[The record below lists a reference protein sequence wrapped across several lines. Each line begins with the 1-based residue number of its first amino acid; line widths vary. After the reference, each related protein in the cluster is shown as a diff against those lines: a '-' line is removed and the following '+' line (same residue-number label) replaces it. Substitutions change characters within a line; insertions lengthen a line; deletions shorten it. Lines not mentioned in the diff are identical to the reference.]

1 MNGEELQLLMPGA
14 DGKPPVSIACRFQK
28 PEAGKP
34 AFVWFCGFKSDMG
47 SVKASALAEWA
58 KANGAGVLRFDYSGH
73 GKSGGRFENGT
84 ISAWLGEAA
93 AVCAHAL
100 QGTPA
105 VFVGSSM
112 GGWIALLLARQLS
125 QVAPWQVPPHPVLLP
140 ASSPWRA
147 CNSVWPHPQADAAGR
162 RDAMT
167 LAEDSSRVLSPL
179 VERDRVRG
187 DSQPGNRAFN
197 LKGIV
202 LIAPA
207 WDMTRLFW
215 DRAAPEARE
224 AILRDGVYYRPS
236 TYGGEPHAITK
247 AMIDDGERHLFGD
260 GPIPLSA
267 PVRIL
272 HGCQDPDIPWQRSLT
287 LLGRAACP
295 DTRLTLIKDGEHRL
309 SRPQDLALL
318 FSTLAEFL

>member
-28 PEAGKP
+28 PEAGRP
-34 AFVWFCGFKSDMG
+34 VFVWFCGFKSDMG

-58 KANGAGVLRFDYSGH
+58 RENGAGCLRFDYSGH
-73 GKSGGRFENGT
+73 GKSGGRFEEGT
-84 ISAWLGEAA
+84 ISAWLGQAA
-93 AVCAHAL
+93 AVCAHTL

-112 GGWIALLLARQLS
+112 GGWIALLLARQLG
-125 QVAPWQVPPHPVLLP
+125 QVPPLQVPPPQVPPHPVLLP
-140 ASSPWRA
+140 E
-147 CNSVWPHPQADAAGR
+147 GR
-162 RDAMT
+162 RDAIT
-167 LAEDSSRVLSPL
+167 LAEDGSRVLSPL
-179 VERDRVRG
+179 GERDRVRG
-187 DSQPGNRAFN
+187 DFTCN

-215 DRAAPEARE
+215 DRAAPEARD

-236 TYGGEPHAITK
+236 TYCDGPTAITK
-247 AMIDDGERHLFGD
+247 AMIDDGERHLSGD
-260 GPIPLSA
+260 APIPLSA

-287 LLGRAACP
+287 LLSRAGCP

>member
-14 DGKPPVSIACRFQK
+14 DGEPPVSIACRFQK

-47 SVKASALAEWA
+47 SVKASALAEWTA
-58 KANGAGVLRFDYSGH
+58 ANGAGCLRFDYSGH
-73 GKSGGRFENGT
+73 GKSGGRFEQGT
-84 ISAWLGEAA
+84 ISAWLGQAA

-100 QGTPA
+100 RGTPA

-112 GGWIALLLARQLS
+112 GGWIALLLARQLAARS
-125 QVAPWQVPPHPVLLP
+125 K
-140 ASSPWRA
+140 SPLILSFSPRGEGTLELA
-147 CNSVWPHPQADAAGR
+147 RCGQFGRPLSPRGGAGCR
-162 RDAMT
+162 RD
-167 LAEDSSRVLSPL
+167 LQ
-179 VERDRVRG
+179 RG
-187 DSQPGNRAFN
+187 DFTCN

-236 TYGGEPHAITK
+236 TYGDGPYAITK

-260 GPIPLSA
+260 GPVPLSA

-272 HGCQDPDIPWQRSLT
+272 HGCQDPDIPWRRSLT
-287 LLGRAACP
+287 LLGRVACP

>member
-14 DGKPPVSIACRFQK
+14 HGEPTVSIACRFQK

-34 AFVWFCGFKSDMG
+34 VFVWFCGFKSEMG
-47 SVKASALAEWA
+47 SVKASALSEWTA
-58 KANGAGVLRFDYSGH
+58 ANGAGCLRFDYSGH
-73 GKSGGRFENGT
+73 GKSGGQFEQGT
-84 ISAWLGEAA
+84 ISAWLGQAA

-100 QGTPA
+100 RGTPA

-112 GGWIALLLARQLS
+112 GGWIALLLARQLG
-125 QVAPWQVPPHPVLLP
+125 Q
-140 ASSPWRA
+140 
-147 CNSVWPHPQADAAGR
+147 
-162 RDAMT
+162 
-167 LAEDSSRVLSPL
+167 VLSPL
-179 VERDRVRG
+179 GEKDRMRG
-187 DSQPGNRAFN
+187 DSACN
-197 LKGIV
+197 LRGIV

-236 TYGGEPHAITK
+236 AYGGEASAITK
-247 AMIDDGERHLFGD
+247 ALIDDGERHLSGD
-260 GPIPLSA
+260 GPIALSA

-287 LLGRAACP
+287 LLGRIACP
-295 DTRLTLIKDGEHRL
+295 DTRLTLVKDGEHRL

>member
-14 DGKPPVSIACRFQK
+14 DDEPPVSIACRFQK

-47 SVKASALAEWA
+47 SIKASALAEWA
-58 KANGAGVLRFDYSGH
+58 KANGAGALRFDYSGH
-73 GKSGGRFENGT
+73 GKSGGRFEEGT

-100 QGTPA
+100 RGAPA

-112 GGWIALLLARQLS
+112 GGWIALLLARQLA
-125 QVAPWQVPPHPVLLP
+125 QVLPHPLL
-140 ASSPWRA
+140 
-147 CNSVWPHPQADAAGR
+147 
-162 RDAMT
+162 
-167 LAEDSSRVLSPL
+167 
-179 VERDRVRG
+179 
-187 DSQPGNRAFN
+187 N

-287 LLGRAACP
+287 LLDRAACP